1 MAFSKEKL
9 LAGLKFPWKHQ
20 NREPQREV
28 KPETSN
34 EVHPVT
40 WRPLY
45 LRRSVLCLFIAFFCG
60 LIIAL
65 EVLSH
70 VSQSRSGLASSKQ
83 SLHYSWTYAPAAIF
97 LSITTIWTRA
107 EFQAK
112 QASPARRAEHAS
124 DYVSVMQPVALW
136 RALKHKDF
144 IVAAGVGCTLLLRLA
159 IIFSTSLFTLKEMA
173 VSQSNVSVQ
182 LNDYFEGN
190 NATFNGPGMQPVN
203 LLSAILFENLSYPE
217 GTTASATYQTFSA
230 PNLPSDSNITVP
242 VNGMQTDLVCEE
254 AELSI
259 TTWQRV
265 SQSFANFNSYQ
276 SVEPQVVNEF
286 RSSSCTISN
295 YSIATTQVSA
305 QPYENIPYVGEF
317 VNTTCDYSNES
328 RYLVYLVEFHEK
340 TPENEDGSSDMV
352 LDRSSQLICHG
363 NYSRIDMLAHGS
375 AAGNSTARLERIG
388 SESSTFPEVSA
399 TDISLWIDQYMDHSL
414 QDSDYRVVQD
424 YNAFYAKNGPYGNQT
439 NLNDPLQIGAYIAG
453 VSGDITQLFEPGALQ
468 NIASSYYK
476 AVGAQ
481 LLHEALAKQHT
492 SLTTGS
498 AIVGEN
504 RVVMTNVSLR
514 VIEVCLA
521 LVILQVIAII
531 ILDPRRG
538 VPPYDPNRVSTI
550 GAILLASPRVRQ
562 LLAGTGGISQKTLDT
577 YLAGSKYV
585 ARQTEAGISIEAKE
599 KNEAWTPFP
608 NFISR
613 MIGFIVI
620 LLIIVVLE
628 VLLHFSDVN
637 DGLGDVTDVTYKH
650 YLWTTIPAI
659 VMTLIGLFIGSLTA
673 NIRTVAPYAQLQQKS
688 GAKFEQSLGL
698 NFLDALDLTNLVRS
712 IRTNHWA
719 VLAGTLAASGTF
731 FLNIVTSGLFSAI
744 AVPRTIEVNA
754 TQKTVFGTIGAY
766 QADTAYQLL
775 GSTYG
780 EVIAEYIIQD
790 NLTYPQ
796 WTYDGLVFPEL
807 SITSPSPNWS
817 TGEGVY
823 METRISALRA
833 NHSCITK
840 TGAELNASVTRQ
852 ESSKDYTISLNWPPF
867 TLDPYGPNKTTIIA
881 AGNFLSVTD
890 VQSSYFG
897 IATSPQLLTSE
908 EQSGNATVSLFAWGF
923 FGPDASSLA
932 HITAMTC
939 TNTPEIVETDI
950 RFDLPGFNITDAHPP
965 VPDASTA
972 RRAPGI
978 PLSSEPWITSLN
990 DPALYIATLPAYRDL
1005 DGFFTALVLGRF
1017 GLPLETLR
1025 DASGDEATAAA
1036 IQRQLAIVQAQEL
1049 NNYTRVDANGTLD
1062 GAPVR
1067 GTVTLPTRLRV
1078 VQNMASTRV
1087 LDVLLGVIV
1096 VLGAVG
1102 SFALNTDRVLPKSPT
1117 SIAAIGSL
1125 LADSNFLERFGAVL
1139 GVYTDKVLGRV
1150 FLKDEKFYL
1159 LDEPHESGLDERNLK
1174 SAVVGGREHLTI
1186 YVVGPGGSV
1195 SSQEE
1200 RSEETIPSLQE

>member
-1 MAFSKEKL
+1 MPRGRPEDIEKSLMAFSKEKL

-112 QASPARRAEHAS
+112 QF
-124 DYVSVMQPVALW
+124 MQPVALW

-439 NLNDPLQIGAYIAG
+439 NLNDP
-453 VSGDITQLFEPGALQ
+453 SKSALTSR
-468 NIASSYYK
+468 AYYK

-585 ARQTEAGISIEAKE
+585 ARQTEAGISIEVTNDGQLDLAPRPSHDEAKE

-796 WTYDGLVFPEL
+796 WTYDGLVFP
-807 SITSPSPNWS
+807 SSPSQAPPP
-817 TGEGVY
+817 
-823 METRISALRA
+823 
-833 NHSCITK
+833 
-840 TGAELNASVTRQ
+840 TGAPAKD
-852 ESSKDYTISLNWPPF
+852 SKDYTISLNWPPF
-867 TLDPYGPNKTTIIA
+867 TPDPYGPNKTTIIA

-990 DPALYIATLPAYRDL
+990 DPALYIATLPAYRDQTGSSPHSCWAGTQQL
-1005 DGFFTALVLGRF
+1005 HPGGRERNA
-1017 GLPLETLR
+1017 GWRTGSR
-1025 DASGDEATAAA
+1025 HGDAADSAAGRAEYGVDE
-1036 IQRQLAIVQAQEL
+1036 
-1049 NNYTRVDANGTLD
+1049 
-1062 GAPVR
+1062 GAGCV
-1067 GTVTLPTRLRV
+1067 
-1078 VQNMASTRV
+1078 AW
-1087 LDVLLGVIV
+1087 VIV